1 MKSNL
6 FLFGLLILLVGCENK
21 TEKEHYS
28 VLKGATIFIG
38 NGSRI
43 AKGTIVIKE
52 GVITAIGDE
61 NTTIPE
67 GADII
72 DVTGKYITPGLI
84 DAHVHFMQ
92 TGFFDARP
100 DQLDIRDSID
110 YNQLQARL
118 KDDPDRYYEAYLRS
132 GVTAVYDVGG
142 FNWTLG
148 LQQSAEKN
156 LNAPHVAAS
165 GMLLTPASK
174 EQTAISNTA
183 TDSVFVNLTSP
194 EIGRRTVRLN
204 DSLGATGIK
213 IHQLFLQDTVF
224 MKSMLAVQDEIAKT
238 NNKMIVHATTLEQ
251 AKQALRFNAKILVHS
266 VDDYPIDDEF
276 VRLAKEM
283 NVIYCPT
290 LIVLKGY
297 LRAFESLQT
306 DFILNDPNNAVDAD
320 TKLLMQSASSF
331 FKFNPHGENF
341 EVFLGNFEGYVNSIQ
356 KTMFDNLK
364 RVHEEGI
371 TVAVST
377 DAGNPG
383 TLYGISIY
391 DEMEAM
397 QAAGIEAEDIIQMAT
412 KNGAMAMERLNDF
425 GTLETGKMAD
435 LIVLDSDPST
445 NISNM
450 RSITHVMRGGF
461 LRPVNEPFQ
470 KRAAIK

>member
-1 MKSNL
+1 
-6 FLFGLLILLVGCENK
+6 
-21 TEKEHYS
+21 
-28 VLKGATIFIG
+28 
-38 NGSRI
+38 
-43 AKGTIVIKE
+43 
-52 GVITAIGDE
+52 
-61 NTTIPE
+61 
-67 GADII
+67 
-72 DVTGKYITPGLI
+72 
-84 DAHVHFMQ
+84 
-92 TGFFDARP
+92 
-100 DQLDIRDSID
+100 
-110 YNQLQARL
+110 
-118 KDDPDRYYEAYLRS
+118 
-132 GVTAVYDVGG
+132 
-142 FNWTLG
+142 
-148 LQQSAEKN
+148 
-156 LNAPHVAAS
+156 
-165 GMLLTPASK
+165 
-174 EQTAISNTA
+174 
-183 TDSVFVNLTSP
+183 
-194 EIGRRTVRLN
+194 VRLN
-204 DSLGATGIK
+204 DSLGAIGIK

-238 NNKMIVHATTLEQ
+238 NNKMIVHATALEQ

-297 LRAFESLQT
+297 VRAFESLQT

-331 FKFNPHGENF
+331 FKFNPHGKNF
-341 EVFLGNFEGYVNSIQ
+341 EVFLGNFEGYVNNIQ

-371 TVAVST
+371 TIAVST

-383 TLYGISIY
+383 TLHGISIY

-412 KNGAMAMERLNDF
+412 KNGAIAMERLNDF
-425 GTLETGKMAD
+425 GTLEMGKMAD

-445 NISNM
+445 DISNM

-470 KRAAIK
+470 